1 MFIVEPIKQ
10 QKARGELKLLYK
22 KTQKSLGFV
31 PPHFEL
37 FATID
42 AKSLMEFIEYN
53 LHFKNHPNIDESLL
67 PYLRL
72 CIAQKEGRA
81 YCINFNTKILEETA
95 VDKDILIDIYANIEK
110 LPFNEKQRSLFSKVI
125 YAIYNADAFTHND
138 LQELYDVGFSDRDF
152 YELLNYG
159 TNFMAK
165 SKMIEVYLDS
175 KGV

>member
-10 QKARGELKLLYK
+10 DEATGELKILYNK
-22 KTQKSLGFV
+22 IQKTLGFV

-42 AKSLMEFIEYN
+42 AKSLMNFIEYN
-53 LHFKNHPNIDESLL
+53 LYFKKHPNIDETLL

-72 CIAQKEGRA
+72 CIAQKECRK
-81 YCINFNTKILEETA
+81 YCINFNTKILEETSLE
-95 VDKDILIDIYANIEK
+95 KDILINICANIEK
-110 LPFNEKQRSLFSKVI
+110 LPFDEKQRLLFTKVI

-138 LQELYDVGFSDRDF
+138 LQELYDAGFSDKDF
-152 YELLNYG
+152 YELLSYA
-159 TNFMAK
+159 TEFMAK
-165 SKMIEVYLDS
+165 SKMIEVYLDN

>member
-10 QKARGELKLLYK
+10 KEARGELKLLYK
-22 KTQKSLGFV
+22 KIQKSLGFV

-53 LHFKNHPNIDESLL
+53 LHFKKHPNIDETLL

-72 CIAQKEGRA
+72 CIAQKECRN
-81 YCINFNTKILEETA
+81 YCISLNTKILEKTIDGNILA
-95 VDKDILIDIYANIEK
+95 DISANIEK
-110 LPFNEKQRSLFSKVI
+110 LPFETAQKLLFSKVI
-125 YAIYNADAFTHND
+125 YAIYNADGFNADD
-138 LQELYDVGFSDRDF
+138 LKELYDAGFSDKDF
-152 YELLNYG
+152 YELLSYG
-159 TNFMAK
+159 TNFIAK
-165 SKMIEVYLDS
+165 SKMIEVYLDN